1 MMQTT
6 AAGHRHMMVNS
17 ERSSIRTSNR
27 RESRSRD
34 DKHAPAYRCGHNIST
49 NTGCRIQSILS
60 PRKAGCHRSGE
71 PCMVTYLPTG
81 NNTRLKAMAA
91 LPLPL
96 YYQAHNLNMTYS
108 TDIRLTARRRIFHFH
123 QPSSGC
129 FGSLNE
135 KPPSQHKG
143 YAAHCCCCGPLRV
156 IANIFCLL
164 LRKSTFALLCCVG
177 EILQFVRFSSFHR
190 IHSNA

>member
-1 MMQTT
+1 MRCNVSTSRLGNVGGCCYD
-6 AAGHRHMMVNS
+6 ADYGRRPPAHDGCPS
-17 ERSSIRTSNR
+17 ERSSIRTLIRTSNR

-60 PRKAGCHRSGE
+60 PRKAGCHRSGQ

-108 TDIRLTARRRIFHFH
+108 TEVRLTAKRRIFHFH
-123 QPSSGC
+123 
-129 FGSLNE
+129 L
-135 KPPSQHKG
+135 
-143 YAAHCCCCGPLRV
+143 
-156 IANIFCLL
+156 
-164 LRKSTFALLCCVG
+164 STNRHLGVLAV
-177 EILQFVRFSSFHR
+177 
-190 IHSNA
+190 